1 MPPSRIRFHGNRFP
15 ALERHQPFLD
25 QKIVTARVSA
35 MVDWRRCTL
44 LLVLGC
50 VLGFS
55 TVSAQILDGLK
66 GNGKEPK
73 TRSLASRF
81 DANPVS
87 MEDFLNFQIF
97 SVFFSLLTVENPK
110 AIGAVTAVSSVFPGL
125 WLSRSSYL
133 PMTGNIFVVGGT
145 TYRLG
150 SKLEA
155 AEKELGASQG
165 QEEINGANKKIK
177 GIERRVFLMNYIGW
191 NLALLIYSLDEKP
204 VEPSADKSLRIS
216 FHWLDNKNF
225 SVGLNYQF

>member
-1 MPPSRIRFHGNRFP
+1 MRFHGSRFP
-15 ALERHQPFLD
+15 ALERHQPSLN
-25 QKIVTARVSA
+25 QKILTARLSA
-35 MVDWRRCTL
+35 MFDWRRCAFL
-44 LLVLGC
+44 LLLAC

-55 TVSAQILDGLK
+55 TVSAQILGEPKD
-66 GNGKEPK
+66 NGKERK
-73 TRSLASRF
+73 TQSLISRF

-97 SVFFSLLTVENPK
+97 SVFISLLTVENPK

-155 AEKELGASQG
+155 AEKELGESQG
-165 QEEINGANKKIK
+165 VEEMNGANRKIK

-191 NLALLIYSLDEKP
+191 NLALLIYGLDEKHA
-204 VEPSADKSLRIS
+204 EKRGGDALNIS
-216 FHWLDNKNF
+216 IQWLDKNNF
-225 SVGLNYQF
+225 SVGYKYKF